1 MSSKQSETEL
11 ENSQDILSKIKLVYV
26 LQIVHG
32 MTESYLQRKVQT
44 ETSWLTLDITSKLYN
59 HS

>member
-11 ENSQDILSKIKLVYV
+11 ENSQYILSKIKLLYV
-26 LQIVHG
+26 LQIMHG

-44 ETSWLTLDITSKLYN
+44 ETS
-59 HS
+59 